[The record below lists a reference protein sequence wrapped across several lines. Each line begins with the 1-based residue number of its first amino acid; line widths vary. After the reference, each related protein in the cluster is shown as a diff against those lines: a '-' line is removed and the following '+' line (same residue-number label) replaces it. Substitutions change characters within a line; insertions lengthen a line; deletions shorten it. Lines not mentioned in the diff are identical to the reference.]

1 MFVDQESSTFFQATE
16 DALAACMA
24 SHSNDPHYVE
34 VAKAAKCAEI
44 DAFRDSKLFAGIPYT
59 GGPIVSEKL
68 FEASR
73 VKRTDLNSVIATG
86 KDEQDALDDEGQGE
100 IYIHPWWDI
109 DENQYDFT
117 IAEFKHFRR
126 SLSQFVS
133 PIYGA
138 GKWHKAVV
146 EHTLTTVAEVEAYDF
161 SAGWPV

>member
-1 MFVDQESSTFFQATE
+1 MPRAWLPILTT
-16 DALAACMA
+16 
-24 SHSNDPHYVE
+24 PHYVE

-146 EHTLTTVAEVEAYDF
+146 EHVDNGCRSRSVRLFRRVGLSNDRTTRRT
-161 SAGWPV
+161 S